1 MHATA
6 DAPRAAVPAAP
17 ESKLPAVGTTI
28 FSVMSA
34 LAAEHGALNLSQG
47 FPDFDGPEALLDRV
61 NHYLRSGANQYAPM
75 PGVPALREAIAGKTR
90 DLYGHD
96 PDPAT
101 DITVTSGATE
111 ALFCA
116 IHAVVRPGDEV
127 ILFDPAYDSY
137 EPAVELAGGH
147 CVHLPLLA
155 PDYRVD
161 WDRVRDAITPR
172 TRMIIVNS
180 PHNPTGSVFTP
191 ADLDALEAVVADTD
205 IWLLSDEVYEHIVFD
220 GADHQSLLRRPPLA
234 ERAFVVS
241 SFGKTYHVTGW
252 KIGYCVAP
260 PVLTTEFRK
269 VHQYVTFTSI
279 TPVQLALADFL
290 EAHPEHHLNLAAFYQ
305 RKRDLFA
312 ALLADS
318 RFRWTPAGGTYFQL
332 LDYSQVSSETDVEL
346 TRRLTIEHG
355 VAAIPVSVFQQS
367 PPAPDDPGGRMIRL
381 CFAKDDDTL
390 AQAAERLCRI

>member
-205 IWLLSDEVYEHIVFD
+205 IWLLSDEVYEHIVFE
-220 GADHQSLLRRPPLA
+220 GDHHSPLEFA
-234 ERAFVVS
+234 ETDNVLAIS
-241 SFGKTYHVTGW
+241 ACSKTYSMTGW
-252 KIGYCVAP
+252 RLGWVVASNRRIERM
-260 PVLTTEFRK
+260 LR
-269 VHQYVTFTSI
+269 VHQYGQACASAPAQYAAEAALTGPQDRVQEMVDTFEQRRDLVLDGLTDAGLEVP
-279 TPVQLALADFL
+279 TP
-290 EAHPEHHLNLAAFYQ
+290 EGAFYAMPKVPDGWCEEVLE
-305 RKRDLFA
+305 RGVVVVPGDAFGANGEGYARLSYATGTEELKE
-312 ALLADS
+312 ALEIMDDA
-318 RFRWTPAGGTYFQL
+318 
-332 LDYSQVSSETDVEL
+332 
-346 TRRLTIEHG
+346 TRAVR
-355 VAAIPVSVFQQS
+355 
-367 PPAPDDPGGRMIRL
+367 
-381 CFAKDDDTL
+381 
-390 AQAAERLCRI
+390 